1 MKKYKISNIGIG
13 DLVNFATNIIL
24 KEENEIYVSIDE
36 NSLVKYKGNPKEYEL
51 FSHEFIQK
59 LLPDTIIHFS
69 NDQDFSSHPMDG
81 KFIRE
86 STNPKIISHFSR
98 IFDNLKNSNFQ
109 PPEKDFVVLSTKTRN
124 LKKDIFNSSKN
135 EIFDTLNALGYPIIL
150 VGEKEIEY
158 NYEYSHHGKNLIYSI
173 YDDSLSLIKKEILI
187 DKTVPRL
194 GLTTPD
200 IKNILSDMFLVY
212 NSHLSLTIGVG
223 GFFCMSIFSPNTF
236 AFVDNETISEF
247 CPKLRDIRLFKDK
260 NLLCDALKTHQKK

>member
-1 MKKYKISNIGIG
+1 MIKKHKISNIGIG
-13 DLVNFATNIIL
+13 DLVNFATNILL
-24 KEENEIYVSIDE
+24 KEEKEIHVSMDE
-36 NSLVKYKGNPKEYEL
+36 EALIRYKGNPKEYEL
-51 FSHEFIQK
+51 FSREFIQK

-69 NDQDFSSHPMDG
+69 YDQSFPSHPING
-81 KFIRE
+81 NFIRE

-98 IFDNLKNSNFQ
+98 IFDDLKNSNFQ
-109 PPEKDFVVLSTKTRN
+109 PPKKDFIVLSTKTRN

-135 EIFDTLNALGYPIIL
+135 EIFDTLNMLGCPIIL

-194 GLTTPD
+194 GLTTPN

-236 AFVDNETISEF
+236 ALVEKDVSSLH
-247 CPKLRDIRLFKDK
+247 PGLSDVRLFTKCG
-260 NLLCDALKTHQKK
+260 LLCDALKMHQRK